1 MYMDKKDI
9 IVVTF
14 SLSNNGAER
23 VFTELSNE
31 WVRQGH
37 KVTVIQFEQEAFGS
51 ESFILDSKV
60 KKITLN
66 HKDIKNK
73 VLRYVTY
80 LRDIR
85 NYIKVNRNS
94 VVIAFSFTTQ
104 VIVSI
109 ATLLLK
115 NRIIFSERND
125 PNNCPYS
132 STTRGIRNIIFHKAD
147 KIVFQTEDAKKYFS
161 NSIQRRSTIIINP
174 INPDLPERH
183 RGERRKVIITAARL
197 RPQKNLS
204 MLIEAFAFFQKT
216 HPDYCV
222 EIYGIGEEEKTLKSL
237 AQEKQVLDSVHF
249 MGFSIDVN
257 EKMCDAS
264 MYVCSSDYE
273 GISNSMLEA
282 LGMGIP
288 TISTDCPIGGARQVI
303 KDHENGILVPVRDV
317 ESLSKAMNEIAEDKK
332 LALKLSD
339 NAYLIRQAL
348 QVDQIAKQWV
358 NYINED

>member
-1 MYMDKKDI
+1 MDKKDI

-31 WVRQGH
+31 WARQGH
-37 KVTVIQFEQEAFGS
+37 HVTVIQFEQEAFGS
-51 ESFILDSKV
+51 ESFTLNPRV

-66 HKDIKNK
+66 RKGISNK
-73 VLRYVTY
+73 IIRYMTY

-85 NYIKVNRNS
+85 GHLKANNNS
-94 VVIAFSFTTQ
+94 IVIAFSFTTQ
-104 VIVSI
+104 VIVAMASFF
-109 ATLLLK
+109 LK
-115 NRIIFSERND
+115 NRIVFSERND

-132 STTRGIRNIIFHKAD
+132 KITRAIRNITFHKAE
-147 KIVFQTEDAKKYFS
+147 KTVFQTEDAKKYFS
-161 NSIQRRSTIIINP
+161 NSIQNRSTIIINP
-174 INPDLPERH
+174 INPELPERYE
-183 RGERRKVIITAARL
+183 GKRRSVIVTAARL

-204 MLIEAFAFFQKT
+204 MLIEAFAIFHNA
-216 HPDYCV
+216 HPEYSV
-222 EIYGIGEEEKTLKSL
+222 EIYGIGEEEEKLKLL
-237 AQEKQVLDSVHF
+237 AQEKLVSDSVHF
-249 MGFSIDVN
+249 MGFNIDVN
-257 EKMCDAS
+257 EKMRDAA

-288 TISTDCPIGGARQVI
+288 TISTDCPIGGSRQVI
-303 KDHENGILVPVRDV
+303 KDHENGLLVPVRNV
-317 ESLSKAMNEIAEDKK
+317 ELLSKAMNEIAEDRE

-348 QVDQIAKQWV
+348 RVDQIAKQWV